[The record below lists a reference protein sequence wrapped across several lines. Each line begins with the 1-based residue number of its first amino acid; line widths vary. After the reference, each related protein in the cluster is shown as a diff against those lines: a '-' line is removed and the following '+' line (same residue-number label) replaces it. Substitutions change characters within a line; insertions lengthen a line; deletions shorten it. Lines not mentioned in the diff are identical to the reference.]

1 MLKGA
6 SRYLGGRPAVA
17 AAVAA
22 GWLVAASGPA
32 AAHPHVWIDSTTRV
46 LFDQGQRVVALEI
59 EWRFDEF
66 YSIFAIEGLD
76 RNGDGRLEAA
86 ELRPLAELNIKSL
99 EEYRYFTYVRI
110 DGEDAGYGT
119 VDTFDSRFEDGI
131 LSLRFVLPLSEPV
144 DPRRSAVSFTSYDPS
159 FYISIEP
166 RGKEPVSLADGVPEG
181 CVVELSRGGE
191 TEALN
196 FSDADLLST
205 GSESIAAQFA
215 SKANLNCAAAVVSQ

>member
-1 MLKGA
+1 MLKRV
-6 SRYLGGRPAVA
+6 SRYPTGNPTVA

-22 GWLVAASGPA
+22 GWLVAATGPA
-32 AAHPHVWIDSTTRV
+32 VAHPHVWIDSTTRV
-46 LFDQGQRVVALEI
+46 LFDQGQRIVGLDI

-76 RNGDGRLEAA
+76 KNGDGRLEAA
-86 ELRPLAELNIKSL
+86 ELRPLAELNVRSL
-99 EEYRYFTYVRI
+99 EEYLYFTYVRI
-110 DGEDAGYGT
+110 DGEDVGYGK

-166 RGKEPVSLADGVPEG
+166 KGKEPVTLADGVPEG
-181 CVVELSRGGE
+181 CVVELTRGGA
-191 TEALN
+191 TEALD
-196 FSDADLLST
+196 FSDAELLSL
-205 GSESIAAQFA
+205 GNESIAAQFA
-215 SKANLNCAAAVVSQ
+215 SRAIVNCAAAVASQ